1 MHVHLWYMI
10 FSGCMPRSG
19 IAGSYGS
26 SIFHFLRNL
35 HAVLHSSSI
44 NLHSQQQC
52 KMVPF
57 PLHSPSYLLFVDFFM
72 AILTGVKWYLIAAL
86 ICISLI
92 ISDVEYLFMCLLPIC
107 MSSLEKCL
115 FSSSAQ
121 IFIGLFFWDW
131 AVGDVCKNMEGFMN
145 LCHPWGSTNLCI
157 VPVLVYGL

>member
-1 MHVHLWYMI
+1 MSHCIYVLLLYPLTCQTFRLLPYPNFSSAQGCKEFDTTECLGADTHVLIIVSSGTVNIVMHVHLWYMI

-72 AILTGVKWYLIAAL
+72 AILTGVK
-86 ICISLI
+86 
-92 ISDVEYLFMCLLPIC
+92 
-107 MSSLEKCL
+107 
-115 FSSSAQ
+115 
-121 IFIGLFFWDW
+121 
-131 AVGDVCKNMEGFMN
+131 
-145 LCHPWGSTNLCI
+145 
-157 VPVLVYGL
+157 